1 MVNYNPL
8 WHTLLNKGMKKTDLI
23 TSVPL
28 STATLAKLTHNK
40 YVSLEIIDKI
50 CYTLQCPVEDVVEIK
65 NSTE

>member
-8 WHTLLNKGMKKTDLI
+8 WHTLLNNGMKKTDLI
-23 TSVPL
+23 TSVPI
-28 STATLAKLTHNK
+28 STATLAKLSSNK

-50 CYTLQCPVEDVVEIK
+50 CYTLQCPIEDVVEIK